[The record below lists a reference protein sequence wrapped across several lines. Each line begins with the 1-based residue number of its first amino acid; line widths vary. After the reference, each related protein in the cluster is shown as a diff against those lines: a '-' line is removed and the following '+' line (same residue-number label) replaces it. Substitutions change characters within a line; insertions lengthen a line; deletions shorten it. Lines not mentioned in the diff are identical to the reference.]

1 MVEPAAVGEAE
12 ALVVSPVADS
22 APTFEAAFDALF
34 AAAYRAAFRLLGERE
49 EASDCAQ
56 EALTRAYPRW
66 DRLLRKGDPSP
77 WVVRVAA
84 NLAIDRWR
92 RAKRSDRAR
101 PTAETTH
108 TDDDSVVT
116 RAVLNAALAELPRRQ
131 REVVVLRYVG
141 DFSEAQVATAL
152 GVSPGA
158 VKQHAS
164 RGLAALRA
172 QLEDN

>member
-1 MVEPAAVGEAE
+1 MVERAEVGEAE
-12 ALVVSPVADS
+12 APVVSAVSDGPPA
-22 APTFEAAFDALF
+22 FEAEFDHLF
-34 AAAYRAAFRLLGERE
+34 AAAYRAAFRLLGDRE

-66 DRLLRKGDPSP
+66 ERLRRGEPAS

-92 RAKRSDRAR
+92 RQQRSDRSE
-101 PTAETTH
+101 PIAEAPH
-108 TDDDSVVT
+108 VDESVVT

-141 DFSEAQVATAL
+141 DFSEAQVASAL
-152 GVSPGA
+152 GISPGA

-164 RGLAALRA
+164 RGLAALRN

>member
-12 ALVVSPVADS
+12 APVVPPVADDPAS
-22 APTFEAAFDALF
+22 FEAAFDGLF

-66 DRLLRKGDPSP
+66 DRLQHKGDPSP

-92 RAKRSDRAR
+92 RSQRSDRAR
-101 PTAETTH
+101 PTAE
-108 TDDDSVVT
+108 
-116 RAVLNAALAELPRRQ
+116 A
-131 REVVVLRYVG
+131 
-141 DFSEAQVATAL
+141 
-152 GVSPGA
+152 
-158 VKQHAS
+158 
-164 RGLAALRA
+164 
-172 QLEDN
+172 